1 MKIRMIIEILG
12 TPKEHVSETIGKVM
26 EEFRKRELEILEE
39 YIDEVKEVEQFYST
53 FAEIIFKTES
63 LKQFNDICF
72 DFMPSVVEILEPLDM
87 KFDSKTYEDFMND
100 LLARLHKHGMI
111 MRNLHAENVHLK
123 QQMEGKNK

>member
-1 MKIRMIIEILG
+1 M
-12 TPKEHVSETIGKVM
+12 
-26 EEFRKRELEILEE
+26 
-39 YIDEVKEVEQFYST
+39 KEVEQFYST

>member
-1 MKIRMIIEILG
+1 MIIEILG